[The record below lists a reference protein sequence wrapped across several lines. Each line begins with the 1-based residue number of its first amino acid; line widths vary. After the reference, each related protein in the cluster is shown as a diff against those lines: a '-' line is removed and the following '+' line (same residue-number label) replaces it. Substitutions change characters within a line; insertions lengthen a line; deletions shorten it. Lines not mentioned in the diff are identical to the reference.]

1 MMINNDEASDRF
13 ILYIA
18 TERGLSDNYQL
29 LLRQHL
35 ESLSLWLDKQRGKM
49 LVQATTDDLGD
60 FLASRKKDG
69 LEASSLRIVAVA
81 MKVFFRYLLARGFIE
96 SDPAEPLLSPRP
108 IAHLPDTLNARDV
121 QQLIESVDGSE
132 TLDLRDRVILEL
144 LYAAGLRVSELVT
157 ARLEE
162 LDIQKGVLRVTGKGN
177 KTRLVPVGSAARE
190 AIEQYLA
197 LGRPKLVSKKTGSH
211 IILSR
216 LGKPLTTERIRQILK
231 VRTMATGM
239 EKNVYPHLLRH
250 SFATHLLENG
260 ADLRVIQELLGH
272 ADISTTQIYT
282 HVDQKHLKG
291 VHKKFHPRG

>member
-1 MMINNDEASDRF
+1 MNNDEATDRF

-35 ESLSLWLDKQRGKM
+35 ESLSVWLQNQRGKM
-49 LVQATTDDLGD
+49 HVEATTDDLGD
-60 FLASRKKDG
+60 FLASRKKEG
-69 LEASSLRIVAVA
+69 LEASSLRIIAVA
-81 MKVFFRYLLARGFIE
+81 MKVFFRFLLARGFIE
-96 SDPAEPLLSPRP
+96 SDPAEPLLSPRA
-108 IAHLPDTLNARDV
+108 IAHLPETLNARDV

-132 TLDLRDRVILEL
+132 PFDLRDRVILEL

-162 LDIQKGVLRVTGKGN
+162 LDLEKGVLRITGKGN
-177 KTRLVPVGSAARE
+177 KMRLVPVGSAARE
-190 AIEQYLA
+190 AIDRYLA
-197 LGRPKLVSKKTGSH
+197 LGRPKLVGKKTGSH
-211 IILSR
+211 VILSR
-216 LGKPLTTERIRQILK
+216 FGKSLTTERIRQILK
-231 VRTMATGM
+231 ARAKATGM